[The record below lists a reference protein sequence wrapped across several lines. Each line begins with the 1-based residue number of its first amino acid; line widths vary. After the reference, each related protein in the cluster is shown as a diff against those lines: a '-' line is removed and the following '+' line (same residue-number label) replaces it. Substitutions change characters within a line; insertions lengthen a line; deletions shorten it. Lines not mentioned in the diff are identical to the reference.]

1 MKTLYVDV
9 ETSPNLAYVW
19 RLWDQ
24 NISLNQVVEQTEIL
38 CFAYQWEGDKKAQT
52 RDVWNHGTRAMAQKL
67 YELLDQADLVV
78 GYNSQS
84 FDMKLINS
92 LLAEQGF
99 GPPSPY
105 KQFDLFREAKKVFK
119 WPTMKLQ
126 NVLDRLGLENKL
138 STGGF
143 ELWLGCLE
151 GDWDAIGKMLAYN
164 KQDVEIMPALM
175 EKLRPWSKSYPN
187 RSLFVDTDDPVCPRC
202 GSDGIGPRGE
212 YTSGTG
218 TYQKWYCKEC
228 NSWSRSPKMEKS
240 ARRAGLRSV

>member
-1 MKTLYVDV
+1 MKTLYIDV

-24 NISLNQVVEQTEIL
+24 NVSLNQVVEQTEIL
-38 CFAYQWEGDKKAQT
+38 CFAYMWEGEKRAKTCDI
-52 RDVWNHGTRAMAQKL
+52 WNDGKHAMAGRL
-67 YELLDQADLVV
+67 HELLSEADLVV

-84 FDMKLINS
+84 FDLKLINS
-92 LLAEQGF
+92 LLAEEDC
-99 GPPSPY
+99 GPPAPY
-105 KQFDLFREAKKVFK
+105 KQFDLYREAKKVFK
-119 WPTMKLQ
+119 WPSMKLQ

-143 ELWLGCLE
+143 ELWLGCIE

-164 KQDVEIMPALM
+164 KQDVEIMPALL
-175 EKLRPWSKSYPN
+175 ELIRPWSKSYPN
-187 RSLFVDTDDPVCPRC
+187 RSLFVDTDSPVCPRC
-202 GSDGIGPRGE
+202 GSFHIGPRGE

-228 NSWSRSPKMEKS
+228 GGWSRSPKMEKS
-240 ARRAGLRSV
+240 AKRAGLRSV

>member
-1 MKTLYVDV
+1 MKTLYIDV

-24 NISLNQVVEQTEIL
+24 NVGLSQVVEQTEIL
-38 CFAYQWEGDKKAQT
+38 CFAYMWEGDTKART
-52 RDVWNHGTRAMAQKL
+52 VDIWNDGKRAMASQL
-67 YELLDQADLVV
+67 HDLLTEADLVV

-92 LLAEQGF
+92 LLAEEGF
-99 GPPSPY
+99 GPPAPY
-105 KQFDLFREAKKVFK
+105 KQFDLYREAKKVFK
-119 WPTMKLQ
+119 WPSMKLQ

-151 GDWDAIGKMLAYN
+151 GDWDSIGLMLAYN

-175 EKLRPWSKSYPN
+175 ERLRPWSRSYPN
-187 RSLFVDTDDPVCPRC
+187 KSLFVDTENPICPRC
-202 GSDGIGPRGE
+202 GSTHVGPRGQ
-212 YTSGTG
+212 YTSGVG
-218 TYQKWYCKEC
+218 TFQKWYCKDCE
-228 NSWSRSPKMEKS
+228 SWSRSPKSSKGL
-240 ARRAGLRSV
+240 RRAGLRSV